1 MTNVEITAKPQ
12 PNQNKRELTQ
22 HELEAVSGGGKS
34 NGNAAGHTYLTFN
47 FKLVAVKTI
56 SWSY

>member
-1 MTNVEITAKPQ
+1 MTNVEITANPQ
-12 PNQNKRELTQ
+12 PDQNNRELTQ
-22 HELEAVSGGGKS
+22 HELEAVSAGGKS
-34 NGNAAGHTYLTFN
+34 NGNAAGHTYLVFN